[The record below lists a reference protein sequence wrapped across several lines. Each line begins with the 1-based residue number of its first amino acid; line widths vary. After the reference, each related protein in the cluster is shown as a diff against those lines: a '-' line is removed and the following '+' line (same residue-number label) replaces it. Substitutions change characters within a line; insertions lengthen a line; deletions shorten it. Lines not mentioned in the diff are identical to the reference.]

1 MPGDW
6 LRRYLL
12 LTNEH
17 TALKLPSHST
27 GTEAVIDF
35 GNYRLQKFT
44 HNKQTRPL
52 RYEPL
57 TTISNNYI
65 EYYIRLLHS
74 LDEQSNAIKELT
86 QMDTGW
92 EKYIDKL
99 DREITEIK
107 QNTLASENRIAQI
120 IESSEQ
126 HNRDM
131 WNNTL
136 AELRDRDNQRHKENI
151 TMTYK
156 IDKID
161 NTVKWGLGLLAAV
174 LIGGITILVSILK

>member
-1 MPGDW
+1 
-6 LRRYLL
+6 
-12 LTNEH
+12 
-17 TALKLPSHST
+17 
-27 GTEAVIDF
+27 
-35 GNYRLQKFT
+35 
-44 HNKQTRPL
+44 
-52 RYEPL
+52 
-57 TTISNNYI
+57 
-65 EYYIRLLHS
+65 
-74 LDEQSNAIKELT
+74 
-86 QMDTGW
+86 MDTGW